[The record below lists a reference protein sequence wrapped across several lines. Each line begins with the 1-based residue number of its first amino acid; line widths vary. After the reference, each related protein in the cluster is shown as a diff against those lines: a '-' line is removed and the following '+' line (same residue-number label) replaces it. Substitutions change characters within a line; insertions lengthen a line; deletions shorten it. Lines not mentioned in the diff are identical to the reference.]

1 MDASTEL
8 NELWELLDKGRHE
21 AWPECVCPLES
32 DRTPSKEDKYQSEW
46 WYEGWASGTR
56 IEKAQHA
63 LDLVTAHAERWL
75 VEQGWACI
83 RHCAGNRYEL
93 RKTDP
98 AEHWVIEHP
107 LADAIR
113 YALESAAAT

>member
-1 MDASTEL
+1 MDASKQL
-8 NELWELLDKGRHE
+8 NELWELLGRGTHE

-75 VEQGWACI
+75 VEQGWHLT
-83 RHCAGNRYEL
+83 RLAGETGYTYSPPGGINKPHHYTL
-93 RKTDP
+93 T
-98 AEHWVIEHP
+98 
-107 LADAIR
+107 DAIR
-113 YALESAAAT
+113 YALESAPAT